1 MATSVPIALFLKNK
15 APEAPNDAIVFFGA
29 LVFLAVGVAM
39 YGSAVKKV
47 KETLRELR
55 EDEEKD

>member
-1 MATSVPIALFLKNK
+1 VGFIA
-15 APEAPNDAIVFFGA
+15 FFGA

-55 EDEEKD
+55 EDEGED

>member
-1 MATSVPIALFLKNK
+1 MGFIA
-15 APEAPNDAIVFFGA
+15 FFGG

-55 EDEEKD
+55 KDEGED